1 MSKKIQEIASKLM
14 YLEKINPLKLA
25 EFKGRLDAIYEMEG
39 CDVKCESIS
48 TSKGRIRTD
57 PR

>member
-1 MSKKIQEIASKLM
+1 MCEKIQELANKLM
-14 YLEKINPLKLA
+14 DLERKNPIKLA

-39 CDVKCESIS
+39 CNVKCEPIS
-48 TSKGRIRTD
+48 TSKGCPGTN